1 MNIVFGLLKYLIDA
15 ALMLFLLYIVLLIRK
30 RID

>member
-1 MNIVFGLLKYLIDA
+1 MNIVFGLLRYIIDA
-15 ALMLFLLYIVLLIRK
+15 ALILLLVYIVLLIRK